1 MITRSDF
8 RPAWWLPG
16 AHLQTLYPTLFRR
29 RAHPQL
35 RRERLELADGD
46 FIDLDWTSANG
57 GPIVLVLHGL
67 EGSLASHYTGG
78 ILGALT
84 ARGYHAALMYFRGC
98 SGEPNRLAR
107 GYHSGDTADLQAVHD
122 HIRRRH
128 PATPLAVIG
137 YSLGGNVLLKWLGE
151 QGPAA
156 RLTTAVAISVPF
168 ELDSAARRLEQGLS
182 RLYQRHL
189 LGKLRRTVRLKA
201 RVQPPP
207 VPLET
212 LPRLTTFRQFDA
224 AVTAPLHGFTGVDDY
239 YRRSSSRQYLDRIA
253 VPTLILQ
260 AQDDPFLPASAL
272 PVNADLNAAVMLELS
287 PRGGHVG
294 FVAGR
299 TPFAADYWLERRI
312 CRHLQEYF
320 TGPAASSEISQAA
333 DENDLG
339 KV

>member
-29 RAHPQL
+29 RSHPRL

-46 FIDLDWTSANG
+46 FIDLDWTDASG
-57 GPIVLVLHGL
+57 GPIVLVVHGL

-78 ILGALT
+78 ILGALA
-84 ARGYHAALMYFRGC
+84 ARGYHAVLMYFRGC

-107 GYHSGDTADLQAVHD
+107 SYHSGDTADLQAVHD
-122 HIRRRH
+122 HIRQHH
-128 PATPLAVIG
+128 PAAPLAMVG

-151 QGPAA
+151 QGVAA
-156 RLTTAVAISVPF
+156 PLTTAVAVSVPF
-168 ELDSAARRLEQGLS
+168 DLDCAAQRLEQGLS
-182 RLYQRHL
+182 RLYQQHL
-189 LGKLRRTVRLKA
+189 LNKLRRSVRLKA
-201 RVQPPP
+201 AVLPPP
-207 VPLET
+207 VPLAQ
-212 LPRLTTFRQFDA
+212 LPGLTTFRRFDD

-239 YRRSSSRQYLDRIA
+239 YRRSSSRQYLDRIT

-260 AQDDPFLPASAL
+260 ARDDPFLPASAL
-272 PVNADLNAAVMLELS
+272 PVDTDLSGAVTLELS

-299 TPFAADYWLERRI
+299 IPFAAEYWLELRI
-312 CRHLQEYF
+312 CRHLRERH
-320 TGPAASSEISQAA
+320 TVTAPDSE
-333 DENDLG
+333 
-339 KV
+339 